1 MEKSINLV
9 IEDLRDDMLGVIG
22 KYRIP
27 IAITNMVIQEIARS
41 ISDATKTA
49 ITNDRKIYEE
59 GLKNENSD
67 GK

>member
-9 IEDLRDDMLGVIG
+9 IEDLRDDILGIIG

-27 IAITNMVIQEIARS
+27 IVIMNMVIQEIARS
-41 ISDATKTA
+41 MADATKTA
-49 ITNDRKIYEE
+49 IVNDKKVYEE

-67 GK
+67 CK